1 MVIKNIPLT
10 SFVKFFGRNTRM
22 KVMDFLIENRRTS
35 WNKTEIMYHAKVGHT
50 CLLEILKDLTNLRII
65 QIEKGKYF
73 LNKKKRGFHSIFL
86 CIYSI

>member
-1 MVIKNIPLT
+1 
-10 SFVKFFGRNTRM
+10 
-22 KVMDFLIENRRTS
+22 MDFLIENRRTS

-73 LNKKKRGFHSIFL
+73 LNKKNKTTKQIISIWGEINKMRIKEVKNGFQTNKKQT
-86 CIYSI
+86 